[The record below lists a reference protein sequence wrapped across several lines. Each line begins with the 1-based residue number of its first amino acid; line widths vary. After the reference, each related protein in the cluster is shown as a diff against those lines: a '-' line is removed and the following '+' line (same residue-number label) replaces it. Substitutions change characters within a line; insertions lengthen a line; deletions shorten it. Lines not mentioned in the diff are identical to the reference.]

1 MTVQSDSYLKPFEA
15 VTHAG
20 DPDWLLAQRARA
32 LTHFQERGFPHRRV
46 EAWRYSDLSRAV
58 QSDYAPAVPSTQT
71 LELDASFAALKPHQL
86 IFVNGFLRPDLSD
99 ISDLPSGVS
108 LLSLGDAVLS
118 EKWIADTLGKKAPAD
133 DQAVQSLNLALAQDG
148 YVLNV
153 DAGVVLGRPLQIIY
167 HSDSAAAFAAHLR
180 HVIRLG
186 EGARVD
192 LIETHTGAGKAKFL
206 IDHVTELD
214 LAKNAIL
221 NQIVVQD
228 EALDTICLTT
238 QNVTL
243 AQGAQLERF
252 SFTLGA
258 AFSRAQNFI
267 DFAGE
272 GAHAGLYTAFALTGT
287 QLGDAT
293 TVMNHKAAHTTSMT
307 QSKGVLD
314 ERAVGVFQGKVTVA
328 RGAQKVDGEQMS
340 NALLLSRTASM
351 NAKPELEIYADDVL
365 CAHGSTIGEL
375 DQNALFYLRSR
386 GVPEAS
392 ARALLITAFLDEVIE
407 KCPLEGAKDILRQ
420 IGENWFAREKP
431 TATES

>member
-1 MTVQSDSYLKPFEA
+1 MTAQSDTYLKHFDA

-20 DPDWLLAQRARA
+20 DPDWLAVQRAQAR
-32 LTHFQERGFPHRRV
+32 THFQETGFPHRRV

-58 QSDYAPAVPSTQT
+58 TADYAPAVPSTQT
-71 LELDASFAALKPHQL
+71 PELDASFASLNPYRL
-86 IFVNGFLRPDLSD
+86 IFINGFLRTDLSD
-99 ISDLPSGVS
+99 VSALPSGVS
-108 LLSLGDAVLS
+108 LVSLGDAVLS
-118 EKWIADTLGKKAPAD
+118 QNWLADVLSKKALGD

-153 DAGVVLGRPLQIIY
+153 EAGVTLERPLQIIY
-167 HSDSAAAFAAHLR
+167 HSECATASAAHLR

-192 LIETHTGAGKAKFL
+192 LIETHTGAGKAAFL
-206 IDHVTELD
+206 IDHVTEID
-214 LAKNAIL
+214 LAKNAVL

-228 EALDTICLTT
+228 EAHETICLTT

-258 AFSRAQNFI
+258 AFSRAQNFV

-287 QLGDAT
+287 QLGDT
-293 TVMNHKAAHTTSMT
+293 TTIMNHNAAHTTSMT

-314 ERAVGVFQGKVTVA
+314 GRAVGVFQGKVKVA
-328 RGAQKVDGEQMS
+328 RGAQKVDGEQIS

-351 NAKPELEIYADDVL
+351 NTKPELEIYADDVL

-375 DQNALFYLRSR
+375 DGNALFYLRSR
-386 GVPEAS
+386 GVPLAI
-392 ARALLITAFLDEVIE
+392 ARALLVSAFLDEVIE

-420 IGENWFAREKP
+420 IGENWFSREKTIP
-431 TATES
+431 ATL

>member
-1 MTVQSDSYLKPFEA
+1 MTVQSDTYLKQFEA
-15 VTHAG
+15 VNHAG
-20 DPDWLLAQRARA
+20 DPDWLVAQRVQARA
-32 LTHFQERGFPHRRV
+32 HFQETGFPHRRV

-58 QSDYAPAVPSTQT
+58 KSEYAPAVPNTQT
-71 LELDASFAALKPHQL
+71 LDLDTSFASLKPHQL
-86 IFVNGFLRPDLSD
+86 VFVNGFLRPDLSD
-99 ISDLPSGVS
+99 ISTLPAGVS

-118 EKWIADTLGKKAPAD
+118 QNWLADTLGKKKLGD

-148 YVLNV
+148 YVLDV
-153 DAGVVLGRPLQIIY
+153 EAGVTIDRPLQIIY
-167 HSDSAAAFAAHLR
+167 HSQGENASAAHLR

-192 LIETHTGAGKAKFL
+192 LIETHTGAGNAKFL
-206 IDHVTELD
+206 IDHVSEVD

-258 AFSRAQNFI
+258 AFSRAQNFV
-267 DFAGE
+267 DLAGA
-272 GAHAGLYTAFALTGT
+272 GAHAGLYTAFALTST

-314 ERAVGVFQGKVTVA
+314 ERAIGVFQGKVVVA
-328 RGAQKVDGEQMS
+328 RGAQKVDGEQRS

-375 DQNALFYLRSR
+375 DGNALFYLRSR

-420 IGENWFAREKP
+420 IGENWFAREKT
-431 TATES
+431 TAATS